1 MIPIEIVTT
10 ASELGTKMGKL
21 NSSMIEETDQTK
33 TKRIYS
39 TEMDLSAINPAK
51 GNQNTPHCSATCINI
66 CWLNSLVL
74 NWSFLFA
81 GLSNMKLDDVEEFVS
96 VMKSMWTCLF
106 HQSSWTGL
114 CLFQPLLYTLVFS
127 CADSLEFAPIAE
139 KIVGNFMNLRITY
152 KFNYETECVW
162 FIVYTKNIQWL
173 LNEFMKQNFLLLIL
187 NA

>member
-39 TEMDLSAINPAK
+39 TQMDPSAINPVK
-51 GNQNTPHCSATCINI
+51 GNQNTPHCSTTCINF
-66 CWLNSLVL
+66 CWLNSLVQ

-106 HQSSWTGL
+106 HQSSWTGI
-114 CLFQPLLYTLVFS
+114 CLFYPLLYTLIVFR
-127 CADSLEFAPIAE
+127 ADRW
-139 KIVGNFMNLRITY
+139 NLP
-152 KFNYETECVW
+152 
-162 FIVYTKNIQWL
+162 Q
-173 LNEFMKQNFLLLIL
+173 
-187 NA
+187 